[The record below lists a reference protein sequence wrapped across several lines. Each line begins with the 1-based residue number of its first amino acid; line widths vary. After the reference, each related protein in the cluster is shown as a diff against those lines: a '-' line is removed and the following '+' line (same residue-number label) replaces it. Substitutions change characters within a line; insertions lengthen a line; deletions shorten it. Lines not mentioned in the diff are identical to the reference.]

1 MPPGWVFGSLLSFS
15 DRGEDRFMIGGR
27 DFQTPV
33 ISSTI
38 GQFIGF
44 KDCEGTDIYE
54 GDIIESNGIR
64 HIIYYDEDSAKFN
77 AVCVGAEGFGYCD
90 ITSAWVAKYGKRVIG
105 NIHDNP
111 ELLS

>member
-1 MPPGWVFGSLLSFS
+1 MHGWVFGSLMCES
-15 DRGEDRFMIGGR
+15 DRGKDYFKIGCR
-27 DFQTPV
+27 TFQAYV
-33 ISSTI
+33 IPSTI

-54 GDIIESNGIR
+54 GDIIESSGIR